1 MNALTDDDDDPDSSY
16 YNLNSYMRQN
26 YLVIPLPQIGD
37 LRKKGNKYLS
47 IPLPQFWRGFK
58 SMGSIGFDVA
68 TGRMKAGEAVTTALG
83 NFAGG
88 LLPVDIGGFYKS
100 GEFSVA
106 PLVPTITKPV
116 VELIENRNY
125 MGYTI
130 KKEPF
135 TKEQKKY
142 LANAG
147 LGKDNVNP
155 AAKFFTDML
164 FRWSGGDSRYKYYT
178 DKEGRTRKVILDV
191 NPSTIEH
198 LFKGYTG
205 GTGGV
210 VSDLITTVS
219 QAIDKEQ
226 VIDFKNIP
234 FVDRFLRKTPPAKWN
249 IISEYYDLK
258 EANDRDIT
266 LMKEYEKQGR
276 ETGNTSQYE
285 RMAEDEYRIER
296 KMIFDSYEDQI
307 SDLTKGVTKD
317 DTETSSLVIELMD
330 MCVGEVKE
338 LEARYKRKY

>member
-1 MNALTDDDDDPDSSY
+1 
-16 YNLNSYMRQN
+16 
-26 YLVIPLPQIGD
+26 
-37 LRKKGNKYLS
+37 
-47 IPLPQFWRGFK
+47 
-58 SMGSIGFDVA
+58 
-68 TGRMKAGEAVTTALG
+68 
-83 NFAGG
+83 
-88 LLPVDIGGFYKS
+88 
-100 GEFSVA
+100 
-106 PLVPTITKPV
+106 
-116 VELIENRNY
+116 
-125 MGYTI
+125 
-130 KKEPF
+130 
-135 TKEQKKY
+135 
-142 LANAG
+142 
-147 LGKDNVNP
+147 VNP

-178 DKEGRTRKVILDV
+178 DKQGRTRKVILDV
-191 NPSTIEH
+191 NPSTVEH

-226 VIDFKNIP
+226 EVDFKNVP
-234 FVDRFLRKTPPAKWN
+234 FVNKFLRQTPPAKWN
-249 IISEYYDLK
+249 IISEFYSLK
-258 EANDRDIT
+258 EATDRDVT

-317 DTETSSLVIELMD
+317 DMESSSLVIELMD